1 MSPIRRLMIS
11 IGAPLIL
18 VVGLG
23 VAWGVR
29 KGSAMIHELEAWGQE
44 WEHSSQPVRLHVA
57 DFPVI
62 STLYVDGDKVGK
74 FEDIVIMREEPRKV
88 DSLRIV
94 VSVPD
99 VAKAAQ
105 LSDCQLMIDPQALEN
120 TFPLEGWKRVMNCV
134 TDSEGLVRFG
144 SMVLDGLDKEL
155 TLMLERHNLP
165 CDHMSDTAAC
175 GDLDQLRDDMVRL
188 REEIKRDVRKRVRVR
203 MN

>member
-1 MSPIRRLMIS
+1 MSPIRRMMIS

-18 VVGLG
+18 VVGIG

-29 KGSAMIHELEAWGQE
+29 KGSAMVHELEAWGQE
-44 WEHSSQPVRLHVA
+44 WEHSSEPVRLHVA

-74 FEDIVIMREEPRKV
+74 FEDIVIMRQEPRKV

-99 VAKAAQ
+99 VAKAEQ
-105 LSDCQLMIDPQALEN
+105 LSDCQLMIDPQALED
-120 TFPLEGWKRVMNCV
+120 TFPLEGWKQVVNCV
-134 TDSEGLVRFG
+134 TDTEGLVRFG
-144 SMVLDGLDKEL
+144 SMVLEGLDEEL
-155 TLMLERHNLP
+155 TLMLEQHNLP
-165 CDHMSDTAAC
+165 CDHMSDTEAC
-175 GDLDQLRDDMVRL
+175 SDLDRLRDDMVRL

-203 MN
+203 NN

>member
-1 MSPIRRLMIS
+1 MRPIRRLMIS

-29 KGSAMIHELEAWGQE
+29 KGSAMVHELETWGQE
-44 WEHSSQPVRLHVA
+44 WEHSSEPVRLHVA

-74 FEDIVIMREEPRKV
+74 FEDVVIMRREPRKV

-99 VAKAAQ
+99 AAKAAQ
-105 LSDCQLMIDPQALEN
+105 LSDCQLVIDPQALEG
-120 TFPLEGWKRVMNCV
+120 TFPLEGWKQVMNCV
-134 TDSEGLVRFG
+134 TDTAGLVRFG
-144 SMVLDGLDKEL
+144 SVVLDGLDEEL
-155 TLMLERHNLP
+155 TLMLEQHNLP
-165 CDHMSDTAAC
+165 CDHMSDTKAC
-175 GDLDQLRDDMVRL
+175 GDLDQLREDMMRL
-188 REEIKRDVRKRVRVR
+188 GEQIKRDVRQRVRVR
-203 MN
+203 RN